1 MGKEENTQCF
11 YPANSMMI
19 LMGKIKRVISE
30 SFVFSGCFWLLLSD
44 LFRNR
49 LRKKNDV
56 ALKVNTSNTQHC

>member
-1 MGKEENTQCF
+1 MFLPSKFYDGKDK
-11 YPANSMMI
+11 
-19 LMGKIKRVISE
+19 GVISE